1 VTISARARRAV
12 TRDRRVCAC
21 ALSVVL
27 GAATM
32 AGGCASGSSRGA
44 ESTPVASSDA
54 PSALSDSARSAAA
67 AGAATIDSAHSAA
80 AMAIPDTARET
91 HASAASANA
100 PAHGAGQLRFEPVLT
115 IGRDRSLGSAAL
127 SRPLGLSLDHRKRL
141 YIADSGND
149 RIVILDP
156 EGRFEAE
163 FGRFGTEEGQFL
175 GPFDVTAREG
185 FFSYV
190 VDSENERVQK
200 FDRFRAF
207 VDIMFARGGNG
218 GAYGTPRGVEID
230 DEGRLY
236 VTDVEQHKV
245 WIIDSF
251 RGALLLEIG
260 GFGTEAGRFDEPAD
274 VAIGRDRE
282 IFVADAGNARV
293 QVFSRLGGF
302 IAEFDGSGA
311 GGDVASG
318 AGAAKFRRPVA
329 VACDRRGLVYV
340 ADPGAGRV
348 AVTDPRGRPLGEL
361 RAPDLT
367 APSGLA
373 FDGVDILFVSDAES
387 GAVRSFRV
395 TVDEALG
402 E

>member
-1 VTISARARRAV
+1 MTTLARARRPVARAPRALALSAV
-12 TRDRRVCAC
+12 LGVAAAVGAC
-21 ALSVVL
+21 A
-27 GAATM
+27 
-32 AGGCASGSSRGA
+32 AGPSRDVDSPTA
-44 ESTPVASSDA
+44 ESTAAPVAAA
-54 PSALSDSARSAAA
+54 PAADSARSTAATA
-67 AGAATIDSAHSAA
+67 TADTSREPNAGAAPVNA
-80 AMAIPDTARET
+80 PPQ
-91 HASAASANA
+91 SAASI
-100 PAHGAGQLRFEPVLT
+100 RFEPLLT
-115 IGRDRSLGSAAL
+115 FGGDRVLGSAPL
-127 SRPLGLSLDHRKRL
+127 RRPLGLSLDHRKRL

-149 RIVILDP
+149 RVVILDP

-163 FGRFGTEEGQFL
+163 FGRFGTEDGQFL

-207 VDIMFARGGNG
+207 VDVVFARGGNG
-218 GAYGTPRGVEID
+218 GAFGTPRGVEID

-236 VTDVEQHKV
+236 VADVEQHTV

-251 RGALLLEIG
+251 RGALLLQIG

-274 VAIGRDRE
+274 VAIGRGRE

-293 QVFSRLGGF
+293 QVFGRLGGF
-302 IAEFDGSGA
+302 LAEFDGSGGA
-311 GGDVASG
+311 GDVEKS
-318 AGAAKFRRPVA
+318 AGPAAFRRPVA

-340 ADPGAGRV
+340 ADPAAGRV
-348 AVTDPRGRPLGEL
+348 AVTDPRGKPLGEL
-361 RAPDLT
+361 RAPDLA

-373 FDGVDILFVSDAES
+373 FDGVDLLFVSDAES

-395 TVDEALG
+395 IVDEALG